1 MRMMVAGMGDRSAQ
15 QLFAWVD
22 GLAKPHQVV
31 PDWVRLEEVVSV
43 DQPDVIVLYLGDQPG
58 QQLATVRRLLALYPG
73 ISVIALCNESSPTL
87 VKMITQAG
95 CVDLVLISDCQ
106 RDIRRAMI
114 GLLKRSGSESLAGEV
129 IACLGAKGGVG
140 TTMIACNL
148 ADGLASRFPERRTI
162 LVDLNLYLGDVALQL
177 DINPETTTLFFLE
190 RANALEAE
198 QLRTLPIRHSRGFQV
213 IALDGNIDHAATISV
228 EQVVFLL
235 GRLRE
240 RYDFVILDCGSSL
253 TEVSMSACS
262 DADRRLIVVTETI
275 ASRMG
280 ARRRVSAL
288 RALDPDRRAVQAVLN
303 RCHDRSPE
311 ALSQI
316 EQSLG
321 TSIIG
326 SVSNAWST
334 VSASLAQGQTLL
346 ASSPRSPAS
355 TDIKHLVDSLAG
367 KSNAAARRKKAFFN
381 FFR

>member
-1 MRMMVAGMGDRSAQ
+1 
-15 QLFAWVD
+15 
-22 GLAKPHQVV
+22 
-31 PDWVRLEEVVSV
+31 
-43 DQPDVIVLYLGDQPG
+43 
-58 QQLATVRRLLALYPG
+58 
-73 ISVIALCNESSPTL
+73 
-87 VKMITQAG
+87 
-95 CVDLVLISDCQ
+95 
-106 RDIRRAMI
+106 
-114 GLLKRSGSESLAGEV
+114 
-129 IACLGAKGGVG
+129 
-140 TTMIACNL
+140 
-148 ADGLASRFPERRTI
+148 
-162 LVDLNLYLGDVALQL
+162 
-177 DINPETTTLFFLE
+177 
-190 RANALEAE
+190 
-198 QLRTLPIRHSRGFQV
+198 
-213 IALDGNIDHAATISV
+213 
-228 EQVVFLL
+228 
-235 GRLRE
+235 
-240 RYDFVILDCGSSL
+240 
-253 TEVSMSACS
+253 
-262 DADRRLIVVTETI
+262 
-275 ASRMG
+275 MG

>member
-1 MRMMVAGMGDRSAQ
+1 
-15 QLFAWVD
+15 
-22 GLAKPHQVV
+22 
-31 PDWVRLEEVVSV
+31 
-43 DQPDVIVLYLGDQPG
+43 
-58 QQLATVRRLLALYPG
+58 
-73 ISVIALCNESSPTL
+73 
-87 VKMITQAG
+87 MITQAG

-114 GLLKRSGSESLAGEV
+114 GLLKRSGSESTSGEV

-190 RANALEAE
+190 RASGLEAE
-198 QLRTLPIRHSRGFQV
+198 QLRTLPMRHPRGFQV
-213 IALDGNIDHAATISV
+213 IALDGNINHAGTISV